1 MAALL
6 VSWSLFALSLV
17 AGCLPASWLS
27 FPPADEARQRSDPT
41 ETQVFHVPVSDAT
54 RAARMALFRNGFDID
69 LEGPGFIA
77 ATERAL
83 ARTWSW
89 DYAAGIYMF
98 EEDTAT
104 TRMTIVIKG
113 APDIFMPLTL
123 GITALGQL
131 AEARQM
137 RIQLF
142 DTIRAILEA
151 QYY

>member
-1 MAALL
+1 MGVLL
-6 VSWSLFALSLV
+6 ITGCLLALSLV

-41 ETQVFHVPVSDAT
+41 ETQIFQVPVSDAT
-54 RAARMALFRNGFDID
+54 VAARTALFRNGFDISR
-69 LEGPGFIA
+69 ERPGFIA
-77 ATERAL
+77 AKERAL

-89 DYAAGIYMF
+89 DYTAGIYMF
-98 EEDTAT
+98 EENAET
-104 TRMTIVIKG
+104 TRMAIVIKG

-123 GITALGQL
+123 GLTALGQL
-131 AEARQM
+131 VEARQM

>member
-1 MAALL
+1 MGALL
-6 VSWSLFALSLV
+6 VSWSLVALSLV
-17 AGCLPASWLS
+17 LGCLPASWLS
-27 FPPADEARQRSDPT
+27 FPPADQVRQRSDPT
-41 ETQVFHVPVSDAT
+41 ETRVFRVPVSDAT
-54 RAARMALFRNGFDID
+54 RAARMALFRNGFDINR
-69 LEGPGFIA
+69 EEPGFIA
-77 ATERAL
+77 ATERAM

-89 DYAAGIYMF
+89 DYAARIYMF
-98 EEDTAT
+98 EEDTVS

-123 GITALGQL
+123 GVTALGQL

-137 RIQLF
+137 RLQVF